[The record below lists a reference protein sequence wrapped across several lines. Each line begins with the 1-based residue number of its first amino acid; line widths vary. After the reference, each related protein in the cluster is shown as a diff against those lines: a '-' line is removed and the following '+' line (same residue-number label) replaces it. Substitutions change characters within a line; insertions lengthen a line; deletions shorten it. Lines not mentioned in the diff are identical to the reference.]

1 MARLPRYED
10 VRAFSTAG
18 GGRADFPGLRPR
30 FPGPAAGVL
39 EHIVAAGDRLDL
51 LALHYYNDVQ
61 LWWRI
66 LDANPEL
73 LCAADLADSARVGSV
88 ILIPAAREPGAS
100 P

>member
-1 MARLPRYED
+1 MSRLSRYEE
-10 VRAFSTAG
+10 VRPFSTAG
-18 GGRADFPGLRPR
+18 GGRAAFPGLRPR

-39 EHIVAAGDRLDL
+39 EHTLAAGDRLDL
-51 LALHYYNDVQ
+51 LALHYYNDPR

-73 LCAADLADSARVGSV
+73 LCGADLADAARVGTV
-88 ILIPAAREPGAS
+88 ILIPAASEPGTR